1 MSGRSFLRRVA
12 TVSALFVGL
21 LVLALSV
28 VTSVVTARDKQ
39 VAAQD
44 SQLGSTL
51 GQQAD
56 AIGGFFERSRV
67 ADALLA
73 ANPAFADFYR
83 APGTVR
89 AKVEAGG
96 PLLDRIN
103 DALAYLEDLY
113 PGRIDEACFIDSDGT
128 EIASVIDGR
137 REPAA
142 ELSPDEDDPF
152 LAATLALAPGTV
164 YQAGA
169 FESADTHERVV
180 SSSTV
185 VEAAGRRGVVHFEI
199 TVDSFRMAAASGG
212 LAATIVD
219 ARSGQVLVDS
229 RAPGATARSAD
240 RSFAPLVDGGRAQG
254 FTTLGGRRV
263 AFRRLPSTAGNA
275 NDWYVVV
282 SAPAFGQGWTRG
294 ISVGSLAL
302 LAGALLTILV
312 SGASWR
318 GHLRAVRRAESHD
331 ALTGLPNRSLLT
343 ERIRA
348 ALRPGRRGGG
358 AATVLV
364 VDLDRFKEVNDL
376 VGHRYGD
383 LLLREVARRITA
395 VVPGGA
401 TVARLGADD
410 FAVLIPGVDQEE
422 PGVPDRLLAAL
433 HDTFLIDGISV
444 DIEAAVGVALG
455 PEHGGGAEE
464 LLRHA
469 DAAMVVAKQR
479 KSGYVVYDPA
489 AEQQAP
495 NRLALLGDLRRAID
509 ADDQIVVHY
518 QPKVGLDGRSLV
530 GVEALVRW
538 QHPRLGRLAPD
549 AFIPMAET
557 TALIIGLTAKVLE
570 IAVRQTKEWSG
581 AGLRIPVAVNL
592 STRCLHDPTLA
603 DRVLELLDRHGVP
616 PALLELE
623 ITESM
628 VMVDPDRALQ
638 VLRRLHES
646 GIRLSVDDFGT
657 GHSSMAYLKELP
669 VDELKI
675 DRSFVLEMTRDGG
688 DAVLVQSAI
697 ALGHNLG
704 LSVVA
709 EGVET
714 AEVLAALDA
723 LGCDVAQG
731 YHLGRPM
738 PAGEIENW
746 LAGSP
751 RRDLAASA

>member
-1 MSGRSFLRRVA
+1 MSGRSFLIRAAR
-12 TVSALFVGL
+12 VSALLVGL

-28 VTSVVTARDKQ
+28 VTTVVTARDKQ

-44 SQLGSTL
+44 SELGSTL
-51 GQQAD
+51 GQQVD
-56 AIGGFFERSRV
+56 AIGSYFERSRV
-67 ADALLA
+67 VDALLA
-73 ANPAFADFYR
+73 NNPAFADFYR
-83 APGTVR
+83 APGTNQ
-89 AKVEAGG
+89 AKINAGG
-96 PLLDRIN
+96 TLLRRVN
-103 DALAYLEDLY
+103 DALAHLETLF
-113 PGRIDEACFIDSDGT
+113 PGQISSACFIDSDGA
-128 EIASVIDGR
+128 EIASVIGGVR
-137 REPAA
+137 APSAG
-142 ELSPDEDDPF
+142 LSADEDDPF
-152 LAATLALAPGTV
+152 VAATLALAPGRV
-164 YQAGA
+164 YQAAA
-169 FESADTHERVV
+169 FESADTHEQVI

-185 VEAAGRRGVVHFEI
+185 VSAAGHRGIVHFEI
-199 TVDSFRMAAASGG
+199 TLDSFRMTAATGG
-212 LAATIVD
+212 LVATIVD

-229 RAPGATARSAD
+229 RTPTTTGRSTD
-240 RSFAPLVDGGRAQG
+240 RSFVPLVQAGQERG
-254 FTTLGGRRV
+254 FTTLGNRRV
-263 AFRRLPSTAGNA
+263 AFRRLPSTTGNA
-275 NDWYVVV
+275 NEWYVAV

-318 GHLRAVRRAESHD
+318 SHLRAVRRAATHD
-331 ALTGLPNRSLLT
+331 ALTGLPNRSLLA

-348 ALRPGRRGGG
+348 ALRSGRRG
-358 AATVLV
+358 APAVTVLA
-364 VDLDRFKEVNDL
+364 VDLDRFKEVNNL

-395 VVPGGA
+395 VAPAGA
-401 TVARLGADD
+401 TVARFGADD
-410 FAVLIPGVDQEE
+410 FAVLVPGNGHDEPCIPE
-422 PGVPDRLLAAL
+422 RLLAAL

-444 DIEAAVGVALG
+444 DIEAAVGVARG
-455 PEHGGGAEE
+455 PEHGTGAEE

-489 AEQQAP
+489 ADQQAP

-509 ADDQIVVHY
+509 ADDQIMVHY
-518 QPKVGLDGRSLV
+518 QPKIGLNGGRLV

-538 QHPRLGRLAPD
+538 QHPRLGRMAPD
-549 AFIPMAET
+549 SFIPMAET
-557 TALIIGLTAKVLE
+557 TALILGLTAKVLD
-570 IAVRQTKEWSG
+570 IAMRQAKSWSQ

-592 STRCLHDPTLA
+592 SARCLHDPTLA
-603 DRVLELLDRHGVP
+603 DQVLDLLDRHGVP
-616 PALLELE
+616 PVLLELE

-638 VLRRLHES
+638 VLRRLHEA

-675 DRSFVLEMTRDGG
+675 DRSFVQEMTRNGG

-709 EGVET
+709 EGVEN
-714 AEVLAALDA
+714 ADILAALDR
-723 LGCDVAQG
+723 LGCDVVQG
-731 YHLGRPM
+731 FHLGRPM
-738 PAGEIENW
+738 PAEEVATW
-746 LAGSP
+746 LAGLRP
-751 RRDLAASA
+751 QNLAASA